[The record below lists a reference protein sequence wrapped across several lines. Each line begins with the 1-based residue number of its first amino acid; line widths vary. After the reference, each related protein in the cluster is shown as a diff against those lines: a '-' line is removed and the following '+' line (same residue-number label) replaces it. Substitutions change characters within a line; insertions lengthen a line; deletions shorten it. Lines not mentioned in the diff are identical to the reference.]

1 MTEEYAASR
10 YEDAC
15 ALLPGRLRAAAMS
28 ISQREKARTEELRL
42 RIGRALY
49 LTTPAGETALP
60 QTRVI
65 RSDLEQV
72 LDRATEYSR
81 YTAAGTMAHGYLTA
95 PGGFRIG
102 VCGTAL
108 PTGPGAGTNEGVR
121 DVSSLAIR
129 IPRVFEGV
137 AEPVLP
143 ELVEDGRPAGT
154 LILSPPGGG
163 KTTLLRDLVRLLS
176 QGSAVCPPQRVA
188 LVDERGE
195 LAAVHR
201 GRPQLEVGCH
211 TDVMDGC
218 PKHLAVP
225 MLLRAMTPGIIALDE
240 VALGADVEAVYAAVG
255 CGVTL
260 LATVHAASLR
270 DLEDRPI
277 GRDLLSS
284 GGFRRAVGIEG
295 RGKNRR
301 SRVER
306 LP

>member
-1 MTEEYAASR
+1 MTEEYAAAR

-15 ALLPGRLRAAAMS
+15 ALLPGRLRGAALALDRGEKAAA
-28 ISQREKARTEELRL
+28 EELRL
-42 RIGRALY
+42 RIGRAVY
-49 LTTPAGETALP
+49 LTLPEGERALP

-81 YTAAGTMAHGYLTA
+81 YTAEETLRQGYLTA

-102 VCGTAL
+102 VCGTVL
-108 PTGPGAGTNEGVR
+108 PSGGHSEGVR

-129 IPRVFEGV
+129 IPRVHEGA
-137 AEPVLP
+137 AEAVLP
-143 ELVEDGRPAGT
+143 ELVEEGRPVGT
-154 LILSPPGGG
+154 LVLSPPGGG
-163 KTTLLRDLVRLLS
+163 KTTLLRDMVRLFS
-176 QGSAVCPPQRVA
+176 QGTDLCPPQRVA

-211 TDVMDGC
+211 TDVMDAC

-225 MLLRAMTPGIIALDE
+225 MLLRAMTPRVIALDE
-240 VALGADVEAVYAAVG
+240 VALPADVEAVRSAVG

-260 LATVHAASLR
+260 LATVHARSLDELR
-270 DLEDRPI
+270 EREV
-277 GRDLLSS
+277 GRALLDC
-284 GGFRRAVGIEG
+284 GGFRRAVVVEG
-295 RGKNRR
+295 RGVNRR
-301 SRVER
+301 CRVER

>member
-1 MTEEYAASR
+1 MTEEYAAAR

-15 ALLPGRLRAAAMS
+15 ALLPGRLRGAALALDRGEKAAA
-28 ISQREKARTEELRL
+28 EELRL
-42 RIGRALY
+42 RIGRAVY
-49 LTTPAGETALP
+49 LTLPEGERALP

-81 YTAAGTMAHGYLTA
+81 YTAEETLRQGYLTA

-102 VCGTAL
+102 VCGTVL
-108 PTGPGAGTNEGVR
+108 PSQGRSEGVR

-129 IPRVFEGV
+129 IPRVREG
-137 AEPVLP
+137 AAAGVLP
-143 ELVEDGRPAGT
+143 ALVEEGRPLGT
-154 LILSPPGGG
+154 LVLSPPGGG
-163 KTTLLRDLVRLLS
+163 KTTLLRDLVRLFS
-176 QGSAVCPPQRVA
+176 QGTDLCPPQRVA

-211 TDVMDGC
+211 TDVMDAC

-225 MLLRAMTPGIIALDE
+225 MLLRAMTPRIIALDE
-240 VALGADVEAVYAAVG
+240 VALPADVEAVRSAVG

-260 LATVHAASLR
+260 LATVHARSLDELR
-270 DLEDRPI
+270 EREV
-277 GRDLLSS
+277 GRALLAC
-284 GGFRRAVGIEG
+284 GGFRRAVIVEG
-295 RGKNRR
+295 RGASRR
-301 SRVER
+301 CRVER

>member
-10 YEDAC
+10 YEEAC
-15 ALLPGRLRAAAMS
+15 ALLPGRLRAAALALPLHH
-28 ISQREKARTEELRL
+28 KAQIEEIRL
-42 RIGRALY
+42 RIGRQAY
-49 LTTPAGETALP
+49 LTQPEGETPLP
-60 QTRVI
+60 GAMVT

-72 LDRATEYSR
+72 LDKATEYSR
-81 YTAAGTMAHGYLTA
+81 YTAAETIRHGYVTA
-95 PGGFRIG
+95 AGGFRVG
-102 VCGTAL
+102 LCGTAL
-108 PTGPGAGTNEGVR
+108 PSGDVNEGVR

-129 IPRVFEGV
+129 IPRVREG
-137 AEPVLP
+137 AALPVLP
-143 ELVEDGRPAGT
+143 ELLEDGRPASA

-176 QGSAVCPPQRVA
+176 QGTEACRPCRVA

-225 MLLRAMTPGIIALDE
+225 MLLRSMTPQVIALDE
-240 VALGADVEAVYAAVG
+240 VALPADVEAVCAAAG
-255 CGVTL
+255 CGAAL
-260 LATVHAASLR
+260 LATVHAASTAE
-270 DLEDRPI
+270 LESRLV
-277 GRDLLSS
+277 GRRLLEC
-284 GGFRRAVGIEG
+284 GVFKRIVLIEG
-295 RGKNRR
+295 RGSARR

-306 LP
+306 LA

>member
-1 MTEEYAASR
+1 MTEEYAAAR

-28 ISQREKARTEELRL
+28 MERGQKAAAEELRL
-42 RIGRALY
+42 RIGRPLY
-49 LTTPAGETALP
+49 LTMPDGELALP
-60 QTRVI
+60 QTRVV
-65 RSDLEQV
+65 RGDLEQV

-81 YTAAGTMAHGYLTA
+81 YAAAETMRHGYLTA

-102 VCGTAL
+102 LCGTAL
-108 PTGPGAGTNEGVR
+108 PQGGQNEGVR

-129 IPRVFEGV
+129 IPRVQEGV
-137 AEPVLP
+137 AKPVLP
-143 ELVEDGRPAGT
+143 QLLEEGRPLSA
-154 LILSPPGGG
+154 LLLSPPGGG

-176 QGSAVCPPQRVA
+176 QGTELAGPLRVA

-218 PKHLAVP
+218 PKALAVP
-225 MLLRAMTPGIIALDE
+225 MLLRAMTPQVIALDE
-240 VALGADVEAVYAAVG
+240 VALDADVEAVCAAAN
-255 CGVTL
+255 CGVAL
-260 LATVHAASLR
+260 LATVHAASLPE
-270 DLEDRPI
+270 LEGRPV
-277 GRDLLSS
+277 GRALL
-284 GGFRRAVGIEG
+284 GCGVFRRAVVIERRGVG
-295 RGKNRR
+295 RQIQ
-301 SRVER
+301 VER